1 MDFVNNKNIV
11 PDVSQMP
18 NMFDLPTPEPEINA
32 GSIHSVLNETP
43 KVDLDSMPDFYRP
56 YLDAVRHENTGVSN
70 TDDLSKVLKEISS
83 TSAMRGD
90 DIRNAN
96 SKLMNDDLDKISSGV
111 VDVVN
116 DSGVSLYESH
126 IRLSDGSFKPRFEK
140 GYIKGVDNEDYYAR
154 RQSEWEKHYNAYT
167 KMIAK
172 TGVNVVGGLGSIF
185 SDVYNTIRNGA
196 IDFEA
201 TNAFTDMLSDWNAK
215 LDNSL
220 PNYIR
225 REARDYNIVESAFK
239 DTGNFMNMLGE
250 GVSFTAGAIITALLT
265 KKLTGGLGSLGS
277 RAGQAST
284 LSRDAAGAAKTAWGQ
299 AMRNAAKSAIKGG
312 NIGRAVDSGIS
323 LWNSSAYEAK
333 MEQSMM
339 MVEAEKEFFDRY
351 FKENGRAPSQNE
363 YSAFRKELAERGRDV
378 FLANMAIVGSSNAIM
393 FGKFLGLG
401 KPLGR
406 IARSADDVA
415 GSINKGLFGFGVEVK
430 DGVATALK
438 PNGWQKGLAMG
449 KYLTKGAI
457 TEGLWEEGVQGVAS
471 SAAKSYLDA
480 KFSPN
485 AVEGIPT
492 LIGSIGE
499 GVKHTYGAKEG
510 WSEIG
515 LGMLIG
521 SMFGF
526 LGNMRPGK
534 RYASFERLAD
544 SYNKLNP
551 LTSGLTYSSVN
562 MFDRVVAS
570 SRLLSASDGEL
581 SVLSPEAKR
590 AMRSKMLIERR
601 MGVLDELSENF
612 RNVINNTSDEDFAKM
627 AEIQNNPDVISAYK
641 SKIIQ
646 EYDQLLDD
654 FNTAEDYAESI
665 TSGTSHEGTMF
676 SDYIAE
682 TMFLGLQSGRDAVS
696 YADKIGQFIRDKNI
710 SLSLQEWSDLSNEQ
724 ITRIQLYKGLL
735 DELRE
740 LDTKIT
746 NHNAASDAESARLDY
761 ERKRQDL
768 LSKIENTKAML
779 ESKQGFIDSNIP
791 FLSGRSVFG
800 GGRSDLRTGNVS
812 ADRLSA
818 IYDDV
823 ARLEGMIENM
833 RDDNPNKKVLSAL
846 VYGFKT
852 SVQNNIN
859 ILNAMNSI
867 SDPRFMSNQYGVFTK
882 LLKGIAG
889 FEEYKLEKIK
899 GVDGE
904 SGGIKAVV
912 KGKFF
917 GRKEIAYNIE
927 KEIDDALTSGKISE
941 DEAYTYKAY
950 MNMLSTP
957 IDADLSNV
965 EYVSEDE
972 YTDFLSSGVSSELLR
987 RVYSRAVVRGY
998 DNITQREKDILDVYK
1013 TYKEDAERI
1022 RSANLGQLTNDN
1034 SEVIEPTE
1042 INERDSELLIEELK
1056 RNILSEYQEDDLE
1069 EKKKGLSHAVDAVL
1083 NAESLEGR
1091 YETVDDLLSMISSL
1105 PNNVDE
1111 YAQKLISAVLR
1122 RSDLLQPDILTSDNA
1137 SLIANLSHAGANA
1150 TSKEGTLP
1158 MVSPIRV
1165 LVRKKEVNGVYR
1177 FFVSHLNPSVFISRA
1192 NNIMKSANLPYRFVF
1207 KENLDSYVLVD
1218 KETSEMIYPSEE
1230 SGDTIYTIKAEPQY
1244 GQFSFNESTKRFL
1257 DEKLNIVFGHI
1268 DTGEGGDIAMDGVD
1282 YSIMYRR
1289 VVREDGVRYIPMQPN
1304 DIYGY
1309 LPSDG
1314 EVVPEEEDRRV
1325 KISTSALN
1333 ELSAMVLS
1341 DPDSAPRM
1349 TLIVDPYDEYSLDF
1363 IKEFIDMHNKLFAS
1377 GDNAFV
1383 IEYEKAKARLISQLV
1398 IQMRIGVDESSR
1410 LNATNGDLVG
1420 VWRAVGRKKSGY
1432 NIRLLAFNQL
1442 IDSLVKDENGLFVL
1456 NKDGLPLTKE
1466 NGIESVFT
1474 VKGESGSPIHVRA
1487 ESSFPGRI
1495 SFKHGVD
1502 GNENTIDFHSPTRA
1516 EIRQMMGVGFVV
1528 RNGGQYTFQVNPT
1541 TDGSMDGINDS
1552 EIDMTYM
1559 SLYDE
1564 GSRIPVIV
1572 VPHKTV
1578 VNGQNVVRYYALPVN
1593 LSNKYIDEDFANL
1606 VVSTLGISG
1615 NTRDDFMNYIK
1626 SLNGPEFLESMD
1638 KLQHLLVST
1647 KRTGVLDGSGDPIG
1661 NIMKVYDNAL
1671 YGMDGVDRKPNTA
1684 IMLQNISMPYNLA
1697 FGLKISD
1704 PQISVGSEDGVKVP
1718 TKTPIVEEEES
1729 LPWENKSPDSF
1740 LGESLSKEILDTA
1753 NRVVKFNKDGFV
1765 IPKTVVEFAKQIGI
1779 SLKEDFV
1786 FDTREEFIKALED
1799 AGINSDALKFI
1810 KNKRNV
1816 VRGMQYKGEVYI
1828 NASALSSI
1836 ESIISVLVHEFA
1848 HDAISKGL
1856 GAVGGTDVQ
1865 KSDISKVK
1873 QDFPATFAAL
1883 SISELLQSDKALL
1896 DMSQLYIYQSSM
1908 GSTYYMTLYDEMQ
1921 GNKQYAAS
1929 VKDFNLA
1936 NELIAHVVS
1945 EFALGKDVLGI
1956 VDELNKYVASA
1967 NAAYKKA
1974 TKSKEKKFEKLSK
1987 GEIEYFKNIVTE
1999 IYGYYENG
2007 AFKNSSGGRNVD
2019 ERGSSEGRLGEGDGT
2034 KTQGG
2039 DDTSRGP
2046 EQGAGELDGKH
2057 MGADEITPPERKL
2070 SLSERL
2076 EGKVAEKP
2084 MSIGDRIK
2092 FEIERYKDGLKKK
2105 IVYDKRNFTSYL
2117 KGFNYDNI
2125 ENLIRVASDLLHGD
2139 SLGGED
2145 VRIRTILAHEILS
2158 RAKDVSTT
2166 LSSFENLIEAI
2177 GPVMEGRKIA
2187 SKGIQIDS
2195 SSEFIRERLKHLNLF
2210 GHDSHMSV
2218 VGDLILDER
2227 IVPSVKMSAKISQ
2240 ELKEGVLSERN
2251 NVTEF
2256 HSILNNYDFSE
2267 ENDLIK
2273 RPCKI

>member
-32 GSIHSVLNETP
+32 GSIHSVLNEAP
-43 KVDLDSMPDFYRP
+43 RVNLDSMPDFYKP
-56 YLDAVRHENTGVSN
+56 YLDAVRQGTSD

-90 DIRNAN
+90 DIRNASN
-96 SKLMNDDLDKISSGV
+96 KLMNADLNKITSES

-154 RQSEWEKHYNAYT
+154 RQSEWDKHYNAYT

-172 TGVNVVGGLGSIF
+172 TGINVIGGLGSIF
-185 SDVYNTIRNGA
+185 SDVYNTIRNGG

-225 REARDYNIVESAFK
+225 REARDYNIIESAFK

-265 KKLTGGLGSLGS
+265 KKLAGGLGSLGA
-277 RAGQAST
+277 RASQAST

-312 NIGRAVDSGIS
+312 NIGKAVDSGIS

-339 MVEAEKEFFDRY
+339 MVEAEKEFFDRH

-363 YSAFRKELAERGRDV
+363 YSAFKKELANRGRDV

-415 GSINKGLFGFGVEVK
+415 GAINKGLFGYGVDVK
-430 DGVATALK
+430 DGIATAVK
-438 PNGWQKGLAMG
+438 PKGWQKGLARA

-457 TEGLWEEGVQGVAS
+457 TEGLWEEGAQGVAS

-480 KFSPN
+480 KFSPD

-499 GVKHTYGAKEG
+499 GIKHTYGTKEG

-526 LGNMRPGK
+526 LGNMSPGK
-534 RYASFERLAD
+534 RYASFERMAD
-544 SYNKLNP
+544 SYNKLNT

-562 MFDRVVAS
+562 MFDRAVAS
-570 SRLLSASDGEL
+570 SRLLSASEEDL
-581 SVLSPEAKR
+581 SVLSPEEKR
-590 AMRSKMLIERR
+590 AMRSKMLVEKR
-601 MGVLDELSENF
+601 MGILDESSENF

-676 SDYIAE
+676 SNYIAE
-682 TMFLGLQSGRDAVS
+682 TMFLGLQSGRDAES
-696 YADKIGQFIRDKNI
+696 YADKIGQFVRDRNI
-710 SLSLQEWSDLSNEQ
+710 SASLREWSKLNNEQ
-724 ITRIQLYKGLL
+724 IERIRMYKELL

-740 LDTKIT
+740 LDAKIPDQ
-746 NHNAASDAESARLDY
+746 NAASDAESARIDY
-761 ERKRQDL
+761 EQKRQEL
-768 LSKIENTKAML
+768 LSKIENTRALL
-779 ESKQGFIDSNIP
+779 ESKQGIIDSNMP

-800 GGRSDLRTGNVS
+800 GGSSDFRSGDIS
-812 ADRLSA
+812 ADRLSVV
-818 IYDDV
+818 YDDV
-823 ARLEGMIENM
+823 ARLESLIENM
-833 RDDNPNKKVLSAL
+833 RDDNPNKKVLYAL

-852 SVQNNIN
+852 SVQNNRN

-889 FEEYKLEKIK
+889 FEEYKSEKIK

-904 SGGIKAVV
+904 SGRIKAVV
-912 KGKFF
+912 RGKFF

-957 IDADLSNV
+957 IDTDLSSI
-965 EYVSEDE
+965 EYVSDDE
-972 YTDFLSSGVSSELLR
+972 YTDFLTSGVSSDLLH

-998 DNITQREKDILDVYK
+998 DNLTQREKDILDAFSAH
-1013 TYKEDAERI
+1013 KEDAERI
-1022 RSANLGQLTNDN
+1022 HSFNLGKVLKND
-1034 SEVIEPTE
+1034 SDESSTTTSQKQ
-1042 INERDSELLIEELK
+1042 DDELSIDDLIEDIFSEHQENNLEDKRKELSDAI
-1056 RNILSEYQEDDLE
+1056 N
-1069 EKKKGLSHAVDAVL
+1069 AVVDADT
-1083 NAESLEGR
+1083 SDGR
-1091 YETVDDLLSMISSL
+1091 YEAVDNLLSMLSGL
-1105 PNNVDE
+1105 PDGARVQ
-1111 YAQKLISAVLR
+1111 AQKLIGIVMRQSGL
-1122 RSDLLQPDILTSDNA
+1122 SQPDILEIDNA
-1137 SLIANLSHAGANA
+1137 SLIANLSHAGAST
-1150 TSKEGTLP
+1150 TSKDGTLP

-1165 LVRKKEVNGVYR
+1165 LVRRKEVNGVDR

-1192 NNIMKSANLPYRFVF
+1192 NNIMKSAKLPYKFVF
-1207 KENLDSYVLVD
+1207 KENIDGYVLVD
-1218 KETSEMIYPSEE
+1218 EETSEIVYPSEE
-1230 SGDTIYTIKAEPQY
+1230 SGDTIYTIKVEPQY

-1257 DEKLNIVFGHI
+1257 DEKLNIVFGLI
-1268 DTGEGGDIAMDGVD
+1268 NTDGGGDIAMDGVD

-1289 VVREDGVRYIPMQPN
+1289 VVRGGGVRYMPMQPN
-1304 DIYGY
+1304 DVYGY
-1309 LPSDG
+1309 LPSSSDVVSDG
-1314 EVVPEEEDRRV
+1314 EDRRV
-1325 KISTSALN
+1325 KISTPALN

-1341 DPDSAPRM
+1341 DPESAPRM

-1363 IKEFIDMHNKLFAS
+1363 IKEFAGLHNKFVAG
-1377 GDNAFV
+1377 GDSTLV
-1383 IEYEKAKARLISQLV
+1383 TEYEKAKSRLISQLV

-1410 LNATNGDLVG
+1410 LNAANGDLVG
-1420 VWRAVGRKKSGY
+1420 VWRAVGIKKGGY
-1432 NIRLLAFNQL
+1432 NIRLLAFDQL
-1442 IDSLVKDENGLFVL
+1442 VDSFVKDDNGLFVL

-1466 NGIESVFT
+1466 NGVESVFA
-1474 VKGESGSPIHVRA
+1474 VKDESGSPVHVKA

-1495 SFKHGVD
+1495 SFKHGAG
-1502 GNENTIDFHSPTRA
+1502 GNENTIDFHAPTRA
-1516 EIRQMMGVGFVV
+1516 EIRQMRGVGFVV
-1528 RNGGQYTFQVNPT
+1528 RNGERYTFQVTPT
-1541 TDGSMDGINDS
+1541 VDGSMDGINDS
-1552 EIDMTYM
+1552 DIDMTYM

-1572 VPHKTV
+1572 VPHNTV
-1578 VNGQNVVRYYALPVN
+1578 VNGQNTVRYYALPVN
-1593 LSNKYIDEDFANL
+1593 LSNKHIDEDFANL
-1606 VVSTLGISG
+1606 VASTLGLSG
-1615 NTRDDFMNYIK
+1615 NTRDDFTNYIK
-1626 SLNGPEFLESMD
+1626 SLNNVELLDAAD
-1638 KLQHLLVST
+1638 KLQHLLAST
-1647 KRTGVLDGSGDPIG
+1647 QRTGVIDTSGDPIG
-1661 NIMKVYDNAL
+1661 NIIKAYDNAL
-1671 YGMDGVDRKPNTA
+1671 YGMDGVGRRPNTSV
-1684 IMLQNISMPYNLA
+1684 ILQNISMPYNLT

-1704 PQISVGSEDGVKVP
+1704 PQISVGVGDSAGVATRYPIAGED
-1718 TKTPIVEEEES
+1718 EEVF
-1729 LPWENKSPDSF
+1729 PWDEANKEAF
-1740 LGESLSKEILDTA
+1740 LGESIAKNISETA
-1753 NRVVKFNKDGFV
+1753 NRVIKFNENGSV
-1765 IPKTVVEFAKQIGI
+1765 VPETIVEFAKQIGI
-1779 SLKEDFV
+1779 NLKKDFV
-1786 FDTREEFIKALED
+1786 FETKDAFVKALED
-1799 AGINSDALKFI
+1799 AGLNPDALKFV
-1810 KNKRNV
+1810 KNGRNV
-1816 VRGMQYKGEVYI
+1816 VRGMQNKGEVYI
-1828 NASALSSI
+1828 NASAVQSI
-1836 ESIISVLVHEFA
+1836 ESAVSVIVHEFA

-1856 GAVGGTDVQ
+1856 GDVGSTDIQ
-1865 KSDISKVK
+1865 KSDMSKVK

-1883 SISELLQSDKALL
+1883 SIAQLLQSDKALWG
-1896 DMSQLYIYQSSM
+1896 MSQLYIHQSSN
-1908 GSTYYMTLYDEMQ
+1908 GSTYYMTLYDEMAR
-1921 GNKQYAAS
+1921 NKQYG
-1929 VKDFNLA
+1929 VFIKDFHLA

-1974 TKSKEKKFEKLSK
+1974 TRSKEKKFEKLSK
-1987 GEIEYFKNIVTE
+1987 DKIEYFKNIVTE

-2007 AFKNSSGGRNVD
+2007 VFKNSDGGRSVD
-2019 ERGSSEGRLGEGDGT
+2019 ERGSSEGGLGEGNGT
-2034 KTQGG
+2034 ETQGG
-2039 DDTSRGP
+2039 DNSSRSA
-2046 EQGAGELDGKH
+2046 EQGTGELEGKY
-2057 MGADEITPPERKL
+2057 MGADKITPPARKL

-2076 EGKVAEKP
+2076 EGKVAETP

-2092 FEIERYKDGLKKK
+2092 FEIQRYKDGLEKK

-2139 SLGGED
+2139 SSGKDD

-2166 LSSFENLIEAI
+2166 LSSLENLIEAV

-2195 SSEFIRERLKHLNLF
+2195 SSEFIRARLEHLNLF
-2210 GHDSHMSV
+2210 GHDANMSV
-2218 VGDLILDER
+2218 VGDLFLDER
-2227 IVPSVKMSAKISQ
+2227 IIPRVQMRAKVSQ

-2256 HSILNNYDFSE
+2256 NSILNNYDFSE

>member
-18 NMFDLPTPEPEINA
+18 NMFDLPTLEPEMNA

-43 KVDLDSMPDFYRP
+43 KVNLDSIPEFYRP
-56 YLDAVRHENTGVSN
+56 YLDAVRQENTGISN

-96 SKLMNDDLDKISSGV
+96 NKLMNADLDKISSGV

-116 DSGVSLYESH
+116 DSGVSLHESH
-126 IRLSDGSFKPRFEK
+126 IQLSDGSFKPRFEK

-172 TGVNVVGGLGSIF
+172 TGINVVGGLGSIF
-185 SDVYNTIRNGA
+185 SDVYNTIRNGG

-225 REARDYNIVESAFK
+225 REARDYNIIESAFN

-250 GVSFTAGAIITALLT
+250 GVSFTAGAIVTALLT
-265 KKLTGGLGSLGS
+265 KKLTGGLSSLGA

-284 LSRDAAGAAKTAWGQ
+284 LSRDAAGAAKTSWGQ

-312 NIGRAVDSGIS
+312 NIGKAVDSGIS

-339 MVEAEKEFFDRY
+339 MVEAEKEFFDRH

-393 FGKFLGLG
+393 FGKFLGLV

-406 IARSADDVA
+406 VARSADDIA

-438 PNGWQKGLAMG
+438 PKGWQKGLAKA

-457 TEGLWEEGVQGVAS
+457 TEGLWEEGAQGVAS

-499 GVKHTYGAKEG
+499 GVKHTYGTKEG

-526 LGNMRPGK
+526 FGSTRPGK
-534 RYASFERLAD
+534 QYASFERMAD
-544 SYNKLNP
+544 SYNKLNT

-562 MFDRVVAS
+562 MFDRAVAS
-570 SRLLSASDGEL
+570 SRLLSASEGEL

-590 AMRSKMLIERR
+590 AMRSKMLIEKR
-601 MGVLDELSENF
+601 MGVLDESSENF
-612 RNVINNTSDEDFAKM
+612 RNVINNTSDDDFAKM

-641 SKIIQ
+641 SKITQ
-646 EYDQLLDD
+646 EYNQLLDD

-682 TMFLGLQSGRDAVS
+682 TMFLGLQSGRDALS
-696 YADKIGQFIRDKNI
+696 YADKIGRFIRDENI

-746 NHNAASDAESARLDY
+746 DQNAASDAESARIDY
-761 ERKRQDL
+761 EQKRQEL
-768 LSKIENTKAML
+768 LSKIENTKTL
-779 ESKQGFIDSNIP
+779 IESKQGIIDSNMP

-800 GGRSDLRTGNVS
+800 GGRSDIRTGDIT

-823 ARLEGMIENM
+823 ARLENMIENM

-852 SVQNNIN
+852 SVQNNRN

-882 LLKGIAG
+882 LLKGISG
-889 FEEYKLEKIK
+889 FEEYKSEKIK

-904 SGGIKAVV
+904 SVGIKAVV
-912 KGKFF
+912 RGKLF

-927 KEIDDALTSGKISE
+927 KEIEDALTSGKISE

-957 IDADLSNV
+957 IDTDLSNI
-965 EYVSEDE
+965 EYILDDE
-972 YTDFLSSGVSSELLR
+972 YAEFLSSGVSSELLR
-987 RVYSRAVVRGY
+987 RVYSRAVVKGY
-998 DNITQREKDILDVYK
+998 DNLTQREKDILDVYK
-1013 TYKEDAERI
+1013 AYKEDAERI
-1022 RSANLGQLTNDN
+1022 HSFNTGRVLKD
-1034 SEVIEPTE
+1034 
-1042 INERDSELLIEELK
+1042 DSGESSTTTFQKQDDELSMGGLIDDV
-1056 RNILSEYQEDDLE
+1056 LSEYQKDDLVD
-1069 EKKKGLSHAVDAVL
+1069 KKNELSDAVDAVL
-1083 NAESLEGR
+1083 NADTLDDR
-1091 YETVDDLLSMISSL
+1091 YDAVDNLLSMLSSL
-1105 PNNVDE
+1105 QNDVSGR
-1111 YAQKLISAVLR
+1111 AQKLIGAVMR
-1122 RSDLLQPDILTSDNA
+1122 RSGLSQPDILDADNA
-1137 SLIANLSHAGANA
+1137 SLIANLSHAGAST
-1150 TSKEGTLP
+1150 TSKDGTLP

-1165 LVRKKEVNGVYR
+1165 LVRKKEVNGVDR
-1177 FFVSHLNPSVFISRA
+1177 FFVSHLNTSVFISRA
-1192 NNIMKSANLPYRFVF
+1192 NNIMKSAKLPYKFVF
-1207 KENLDSYVLVD
+1207 KENIDGYVLVD
-1218 KETSEMIYPSEE
+1218 EETSEIVYPSEE

-1257 DEKLNIVFGHI
+1257 DEKLNIVFGLI
-1268 DTGEGGDIAMDGVD
+1268 NTGEGGDIAMDGVD

-1289 VVREDGVRYIPMQPN
+1289 VVREDGVRYMPMQPN
-1304 DIYGY
+1304 DVYGF
-1309 LPSDG
+1309 LPSG
-1314 EVVPEEEDRRV
+1314 GGVVSEEDDRRI

-1363 IKEFIDMHNKLFAS
+1363 VKEFIDMHNRLLAS
-1377 GDNAFV
+1377 GDSLFLM
-1383 IEYEKAKARLISQLV
+1383 EYEKAKARLISQLV
-1398 IQMRIGVDESSR
+1398 IQMRVGVDESSR

-1432 NIRLLAFNQL
+1432 KIRLLAFNQL
-1442 IDSLVKDENGLFVL
+1442 IDSLVKDDDGLFVL
-1456 NKDGLPLTKE
+1456 NKDGLPLTK
-1466 NGIESVFT
+1466 GDGVESVFA
-1474 VKGESGSPIHVRA
+1474 VKDESGSPVRVKA

-1495 SFKHGVD
+1495 SFKHGAD
-1502 GNENTIDFHSPTRA
+1502 GNENTIDFHPPTRA
-1516 EIRQMMGVGFVV
+1516 EIRNMRGVGFVV
-1528 RNGGQYTFQVNPT
+1528 RNGGKYTFQVNPT

-1552 EIDMTYM
+1552 DIDMTYM

-1564 GSRIPVIV
+1564 GNRIPVIV

-1578 VNGQNVVRYYALPVN
+1578 VSGQNLVRYYALPVN
-1593 LSNKYIDEDFANL
+1593 LSNKHIDEDFANL
-1606 VVSTLGISG
+1606 VASILGLSG

-1626 SLNGPEFLESMD
+1626 SLNGSELLESMD
-1638 KLQHLLVST
+1638 KLQHLLAST
-1647 KRTGVLDGSGDPIG
+1647 KRTGVLDSSGDPIG

-1671 YGMDGVDRKPNTA
+1671 YGMDGIDRKPNTA

-1704 PQISVGSEDGVKVP
+1704 PQISVGSEYDVKTP
-1718 TKTPIVEEEES
+1718 TKTPIVEEEEI
-1729 LPWENKSPDSF
+1729 LPWEKESAESY
-1740 LGESLSKEILDTA
+1740 LGESISKEIMVVA
-1753 NRVVKFNKDGFV
+1753 NSVIKFNENGSVVPDT
-1765 IPKTVVEFAKQIGI
+1765 IVEFAKQIGI
-1779 SLKEDFV
+1779 NLKKDFV
-1786 FDTREEFIKALED
+1786 FKTKDAFVKALED
-1799 AGINSDALKFI
+1799 AGLNPDALKFV
-1810 KNKRNV
+1810 KNGRNV

-1828 NASALSSI
+1828 NASAIQSI
-1836 ESIISVLVHEFA
+1836 ESAVSVIVHEFA

-1856 GAVGGTDVQ
+1856 GDVGNTDIQ
-1865 KSDISKVK
+1865 KSDMSKVK

-1883 SISELLQSDKALL
+1883 SIAQLLQSDKALWG
-1896 DMSQLYIYQSSM
+1896 MSQLYIHQSSN
-1908 GSTYYMTLYDEMQ
+1908 GSTYYMTLYDEMDR
-1921 GNKQYAAS
+1921 NKQYG
-1929 VKDFNLA
+1929 VFIKDFHLA

-1945 EFALGKDVLGI
+1945 EFALGKDVLGV

-1967 NAAYKKA
+1967 NTAYKKA
-1974 TKSKEKKFEKLSK
+1974 TKSKEEKFEKLSK
-1987 GEIEYFKNIVTE
+1987 DEIEYFKNIVTE
-1999 IYGYYENG
+1999 IYGYYEKG
-2007 AFKNSSGGRNVD
+2007 AFKNSSGGRSVD
-2019 ERGSSEGRLGEGDGT
+2019 ERRSSEGRLGEGNGT
-2034 KTQGG
+2034 EAQGG
-2039 DDTSRGP
+2039 DNTSRSP
-2046 EQGAGELDGKH
+2046 EQGAGELEGKY
-2057 MGADEITPPERKL
+2057 MGADKITPSARKL

-2076 EGKVAEKP
+2076 EGKVAETP

-2092 FEIERYKDGLKKK
+2092 FEMQKYKEGLEKK

-2139 SLGGED
+2139 SSGKDD

-2166 LSSFENLIEAI
+2166 LSSLENLIEAV

-2195 SSEFIRERLKHLNLF
+2195 SSEFIRARLEHLNLF
-2210 GHDSHMSV
+2210 GHDANMSV
-2218 VGDLILDER
+2218 VGDLFLDER
-2227 IVPSVKMSAKISQ
+2227 IIPRVQMSAKVSQ
-2240 ELKEGVLSERN
+2240 ELKEGVLSGRN

-2256 HSILNNYDFSE
+2256 NSILNNYDFSE